1 MLPFTMAKNTG
12 FSRWLCI
19 CVYYHYPPCV
29 VLECRVC
36 WCGSV
41 GIMKNINISSG
52 PGPGPGQP
60 AEQTLADQPWRKY
73 PNWKSFTS
81 YRQMGTSA
89 KTYEKHQLLNYFYRG
104 EETIYKQV
112 SFCIYFRNVNKINIF
127 KGLDSWNITS
137 MCYSAYLINIF
148 MPFSRRRNFHV
159 IKWAFEV

>member
-52 PGPGPGQP
+52 PEPGPGQP
-60 AEQTLADQPWRKY
+60 AASRHLLTNREENIQT
-73 PNWKSFTS
+73 
-81 YRQMGTSA
+81 
-89 KTYEKHQLLNYFYRG
+89 EK
-104 EETIYKQV
+104 V
-112 SFCIYFRNVNKINIF
+112 SRVTDRWAHPQKPMKNINF
-127 KGLDSWNITS
+127 
-137 MCYSAYLINIF
+137 
-148 MPFSRRRNFHV
+148 
-159 IKWAFEV
+159 